1 MNKKTDKT
9 KSSLNTK
16 NSIIEAAIE
25 VFVEKGFLKATL
37 EEIAAKAGVTRGA
50 VYWHFKNK
58 HEIFSELH
66 EMLSQPLNASI
77 LEDMKQN
84 QDDSLQQLKE
94 LCIKLLIDLDNDSVR
109 KKILT
114 IFLCKCDYS
123 CGMED
128 ILEQQRQ
135 KKMNNIELLSNYFDR
150 AKKSGCL
157 SCEDDSKI
165 LAISLT
171 CYMCGLVSEYLRNP
185 ELFNL
190 KQQAPLLIKQFFA
203 SFKP

>member
-1 MNKKTDKT
+1 MSDKKI
-9 KSSLNTK
+9 KSSAATK
-16 NSIIEAAIE
+16 TGILEAAID
-25 VFVEKGFLKATL
+25 VFVEKGFVKATL
-37 EEIAAKAGVTRGA
+37 EGIAAQAGVTRGA

-58 HEIFSELH
+58 HEIFSALH
-66 EMLSQPLNASI
+66 EKLNQPLNESI
-77 LEDMKQN
+77 LEDMKKN

-135 KKMNNIELLSNYFDR
+135 KKLNTIELFSNYFDR
-150 AKKSGCL
+150 AKKNGFL
-157 SCEDDSKI
+157 KQEVDSRI

-185 ELFNL
+185 QLFNL
-190 KQQAPLLIKQFFA
+190 KQQAPLLIGQFFS
-203 SFKP
+203 SFKR